1 MEYKMKRHTTNT
13 RREGTDKW
21 LSTYAKRVALELV
34 LSAVFFT
41 LGHIIDNA
49 YVRGVGIGLVIAWVT
64 GALAYF
70 VVRRKA

>member
-1 MEYKMKRHTTNT
+1 M
-13 RREGTDKW
+13 DKW
-21 LSTYAKRVALELV
+21 LSTYAKLVALEFV
-34 LSAVFFT
+34 LSVVFFT

-64 GALAYF
+64 GVLAYF